1 MFFEPVGPGRTS
13 VWAGGFGWD
22 RDEPSH
28 LAVLASVD
36 GVEVEVDTTLSS
48 PRSNRDSR
56 NRLML
61 DLLFDYILGECTD
74 LELPMSIEVVADDRM
89 LSVAGQDLRFSGMR
103 IATAGRWA
111 GEVEHDG
118 LVIRAVT
125 LTPAPAFSIE
135 PCRDWRSMAEF
146 PPGAS

>member
-1 MFFEPVGPGRTS
+1 MFFEPVGPGRTA

-48 PRSNRDSR
+48 PRTNRYSR

-61 DLLFDYILGECTD
+61 DLLFNYILGECAEV
-74 LELPMSIEVVADDRM
+74 ELPMSIEVVADDRM
-89 LSVAGQDLRFSGMR
+89 ISVAGHDQLFSGMR
-103 IATAGRWA
+103 TAPSGRWA
-111 GEVEHDG
+111 GEVEHDDV
-118 LVIRAVT
+118 VIRAVT
-125 LTPAPAFSIE
+125 PTHAPAFSIE

-146 PPGAS
+146 PPRAS